1 VTAHTASL
9 DRAYLSALSLDG
21 LADLLTT
28 SAIVLRRV
36 ERVAGATG
44 DAAYRCTASRLG
56 TVVSVHGSSVLDAI
70 LTALDTGSRR
80 FGWFGG
86 AEMAS

>member
-1 VTAHTASL
+1 VTAPL
-9 DRAYLSALSLDG
+9 DRAYFASLTLDD
-21 LADLLTT
+21 LADLLTAN
-28 SAIVLRRV
+28 AIVLRRV
-36 ERVAGATG
+36 ERTGGVG
-44 DAAYRCTASRLG
+44 DAAYRCTASRFG

-70 LTALDTGSRR
+70 LSALDMGARQ